1 MADIY
6 SSLNDPFKNSN
17 SNLLENLPENLSEI
31 LTPINNNQNIII
43 EKQVYGAKGI
53 RDNIDM
59 NFSELTKPKII
70 SLDKFFK
77 DYEEIFYDI
86 PDEGIGKSHRY
97 ILETSGQYLN
107 MFESRDNQIESLENQ
122 IIELEEE
129 IENLRNPE
137 EHPFYPN
144 GNVLSRNGG
153 GQYWFMELGKKRN
166 IVGGSPGQV
175 WGALKVALGFKES
188 DDDFEMGIVKPVPS
202 NILDQIPT
210 GPSLDTEDIGGGS
223 PVSPKAI
230 AVRLDPT
237 DYKAN
242 PDNYNSLE
250 DYSIA
255 LEKEI
260 IDAWDLE
267 RNMENLYNKYANDSV
282 NSYEQTEKEEA
293 MLNKELASIELNKAR
308 RKLAAY
314 KMIYQTLISGQ
325 DITIFGIAE
334 MYDTLTKDNFEAI
347 SDNAINQFKGWE
359 VGKDGLE
366 HIVKNFYEEGERGTQ
381 YT

>member
-1 MADIY
+1 M
-6 SSLNDPFKNSN
+6 
-17 SNLLENLPENLSEI
+17 I
-31 LTPINNNQNIII
+31 L
-43 EKQVYGAKGI
+43 K
-53 RDNIDM
+53 
-59 NFSELTKPKII
+59 
-70 SLDKFFK
+70 
-77 DYEEIFYDI
+77 
-86 PDEGIGKSHRY
+86 
-97 ILETSGQYLN
+97 
-107 MFESRDNQIESLENQ
+107 
-122 IIELEEE
+122 
-129 IENLRNPE
+129 
-137 EHPFYPN
+137 
-144 GNVLSRNGG
+144 
-153 GQYWFMELGKKRN
+153 
-166 IVGGSPGQV
+166 
-175 WGALKVALGFKES
+175 
-188 DDDFEMGIVKPVPS
+188 MGIVKSTPGS
-202 NILDQIPT
+202 IIAQIAS
-210 GPSLDTEDIGGGS
+210 GPSLDINDIGGGLQE
-223 PVSPKAI
+223 SPKAI

-267 RNMENLYNKYANDSV
+267 RNMENLYDKYENDSV
-282 NSYEQTEKEEA
+282 NSYLQTEKEEA

-359 VGKDGLE
+359 VGKGSLE
-366 HIVKNFYEEGERGTQ
+366 NIVKNFYEEGERGTQ